1 MPVEIC
7 LTIATHLAVLFL
19 SIVKSTVSEDTVEG
33 AGQCTMLVFK
43 KKDQAVSCMDA
54 TKWTLH
60 IVLLVHTVRDRC
72 ADHY

>member
-43 KKDQAVSCMDA
+43 KKRSSCI
-54 TKWTLH
+54 LYGCH
-60 IVLLVHTVRDRC
+60 
-72 ADHY
+72 